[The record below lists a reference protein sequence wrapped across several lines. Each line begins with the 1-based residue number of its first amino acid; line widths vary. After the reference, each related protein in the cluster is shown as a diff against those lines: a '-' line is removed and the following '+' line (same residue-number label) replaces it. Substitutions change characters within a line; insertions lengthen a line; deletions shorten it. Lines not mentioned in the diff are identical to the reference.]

1 MKKFVWPLL
10 IIFFL
15 LGGLAA
21 ILIGQV
27 VLPPEPRTESVEAI
41 SEKWASSGH
50 ADRDSRSFTNWDE
63 NDPPEVPATCAKC
76 HSAFGYLSYLG
87 EDGSE
92 PLVVDANVPIGS
104 VVSCYV
110 CHNPSAHEKDFAI
123 FPSGAEI
130 VDMGYNATCAECHQG
145 RQSGV
150 SVSNVIAEL
159 PVDEVNEELQF
170 INVHYNPAAGT
181 QYGTEVN
188 MGYEYPGKEYV
199 GFYEHVSS
207 YQQCTD
213 CHDAHSLVVTASDCA
228 ACHPMVS
235 EIGNFKDVRMAD
247 TPDFDGD
254 GNTTEG
260 IYYELMNIHGMLY
273 EAILT
278 YADEVIG
285 EPIVYAKQF
294 PYWYNDLNRNGIA
307 DEDEVNFG
315 NRYATWTPRLVRATY
330 NYQIINLDPGGYMHN
345 ARYLIQLMIDTME
358 DLAEVVPVE
367 MAHLTRPE

>member
-27 VLPPEPRTESVEAI
+27 ALPPEPRPESVEVI
-41 SEKWASSGH
+41 SEKWAESGH
-50 ADRDSRSFTNWDE
+50 ADQNSRSFTNWDE
-63 NDPPEVPATCAKC
+63 NDPLEVPATCAKC
-76 HSAFGYLSYLG
+76 HSAYGYLSYLG

-92 PLVVDANVPIGS
+92 PMVVNASVPIGS

-130 VDMGYNATCAECHQG
+130 RDIGSSATCAECHQG

-150 SVSNVIAEL
+150 SISSIITEL
-159 PVDEVNEELQF
+159 PVDEVNEDLQF
-170 INVHYNPAAGT
+170 INVHYNIAAAT
-181 QYGTEVN
+181 QYGTEVTL
-188 MGYEYPGKEYV
+188 GYEYPGKEYI
-199 GFYEHVSS
+199 GFYQHVSS

-213 CHDAHSLVVTASDCA
+213 CHDAHSLQITATDCA

-235 EIGNFKDVRMAD
+235 EIGNFRDIRMAD

-254 GNTTEG
+254 GNTSEG
-260 IYYELMNIHGMLY
+260 IYFEIMNIHGMLY
-273 EAILT
+273 DAILT
-278 YADEVIG
+278 YAEEVIG

-294 PYWYNDLNRNGIA
+294 PYWYNDLNANGIA

-315 NRYATWTPRLVRATY
+315 NRYATWTPRLVRATF
-330 NYQIINLDPGGYMHN
+330 NYQVINMDPGGYTHN
-345 ARYLIQLMIDTME
+345 ARYLIQIMIDTME
-358 DLAEVVPVE
+358 DLAEVLPVE
-367 MAHLTRPE
+367 TAHLIRPE